1 MLKPPPNFPSKGA
14 VPEPAE
20 LLPLLLGVSCP
31 QQDGIL
37 AAKHSSHRSCLWRR
51 RPQNGTHHRNEIWI
65 LAKLLNESIVTG
77 ISTLGY
83 NDSSE
88 KEWVTDYMLMYSTGK
103 EYLSFKET
111 SGEVKVRR
119 YLVIAVYLAPFLFLF
134 VFL

>member
-1 MLKPPPNFPSKGA
+1 MVFGGDSVRTASGEEVNTKGIRTSRA
-14 VPEPAE
+14 LEKR
-20 LLPLLLGVSCP
+20 
-31 QQDGIL
+31 I
-37 AAKHSSHRSCLWRR
+37 
-51 RPQNGTHHRNEIWI
+51 PQNGTHHRNEIWI

-88 KEWVTDYMLMYSTGK
+88 KEWITDYMLMYSTGK

-134 VFL
+134 ELL